1 MSKREEGSEEI
12 EDEGKRIE
20 AARSGH
26 MLPVPGVRNL
36 VHLAIESTVIGR
48 MDKSAE
54 VIHLISLG
62 ETHYGNETYDHHH
75 E

>member
-1 MSKREEGSEEI
+1 MSKREEGSEEV
-12 EDEGKRIE
+12 EVEGKRIE

-36 VHLAIESTVIGR
+36 VHLAIESTAIGR
-48 MDKSAE
+48 MVKSAE
-54 VIHLISLG
+54 VTRLISWG